1 MKNIIRKTV
10 TAASF
15 IIAIATSSF
24 SANAQ
29 DGKLIY
35 NKNTNPS
42 IGITVENATGANYVV
57 KDEKGNIVLQGKV
70 KSNKTFFIPTAK
82 LNTGAYQFFIGN
94 LPVQQFNI
102 K

>member
-1 MKNIIRKTV
+1 MKTIIRKTV
-10 TAASF
+10 TAAAF
-15 IIAIATSSF
+15 IIAIAASSF

-29 DGKLIY
+29 GGKLIY

-42 IGITVENATGANYVV
+42 IGITVENATGASYVV
-57 KDEKGNIVLQGKV
+57 KDEKGNIVLQGRV
-70 KSNKTFFIPTAK
+70 KNNKTFFIPTAK

-94 LPVQQFNI
+94 LPVQEFSI

>member
-1 MKNIIRKTV
+1 MKTIIRKTV
-10 TAASF
+10 TAAAF
-15 IIAIATSSF
+15 VIAIAASSF

-42 IGITVENATGANYVV
+42 IGITVENATGASYVV
-57 KDEKGNIVLQGKV
+57 KDEKGNIVLQGRV
-70 KSNKTFFIPTAK
+70 KNNKTFFIPTAK

-94 LPVQQFNI
+94 LPVQEFSI